1 MNTDNPKADKEQFN
15 GSPNSGEELDHILVS
30 IAKIMAFPTLVL
42 LFCLMYLNSTWN
54 RLDIGTLVYPYTILS
69 LTLLLLG
76 VVYVRESNSLR
87 KTFSPRR
94 DFSESVKRLLFE
106 WKESIGIILVAVGYL
121 FIMDIA
127 GFFPSSLIAIAAI
140 MYLGG
145 VRNWPLIAAISL
157 FTLMMVYIL
166 FVVVL
171 GIRPPSG
178 YVQIE
183 FTSPW

>member
-1 MNTDNPKADKEQFN
+1 MSIDNSKTDKDQFD
-15 GSPNSGEELDHILVS
+15 GSPEKNEKIDHLLVS
-30 IAKIMAFPTLVL
+30 AAKKISFPTLVL

-54 RLDIGTLVYPYTILS
+54 RLDIGTLLYPYTILS
-69 LTLLLLG
+69 LTLLLLV

-87 KTFSPRR
+87 KTISPRR
-94 DFSESVKRLLFE
+94 DFSESIKRLLFE

-121 FIMDIA
+121 SIMNIA

-140 MYLGG
+140 MHLGG
-145 VRNWPLIAAISL
+145 VRSWPLIATISI
-157 FTLMMVYIL
+157 FTLVMIYIL
-166 FVVVL
+166 FVMIL

-183 FTSPW
+183 FTLPW